1 MTIIPAAGMMWQEA
15 QKFDPAY
22 KTPNKEKQEK
32 KSKQTLVLMQCTSFT
47 FEYKTV

>member
-32 KSKQTLVLMQCTSFT
+32 SKQTLVLMQCTSFT